1 MMIMINPRDLEKLMK
16 SMKMEA
22 VEADE
27 VLIKS
32 KQKTIIVR
40 NPQVVKSDV
49 MGKTSFQVTGDVVEE
64 NNDSDIDII
73 AQKTGASKEEAKL
86 ALQETG
92 DIASAILKLTSG

>member
-1 MMIMINPRDLEKLMK
+1 MIMINPRDLEKLMK

>member
-1 MMIMINPRDLEKLMK
+1 MINPRDLEKLMK